1 MNVRHTASA
10 ERGQIYVPIVNWTLA
25 AATLGAVIGFGSS
38 EGLAG
43 AYGIAVSLLMAI
55 TTFLAALVAIQW
67 GFSLLVVLAVN
78 GFFLVAACE
87 QLRIDGNERSRERAF
102 AEDILQKVW
111 NSKRGAERAG
121 CIGRA
126 QVVRKN
132 SLPDH
137 TNDATDQ
144 NPHSDQQCRS
154 PGAFL
159 GFMSRKVSGRFADHV
174 SRLTRCFL
182 CVNMSADIDLIVGVF

>member
-1 MNVRHTASA
+1 MGYTCRFFFV
-10 ERGQIYVPIVNWTLA
+10 
-25 AATLGAVIGFGSS
+25 ATG
-38 EGLAG
+38 
-43 AYGIAVSLLMAI
+43 
-55 TTFLAALVAIQW
+55 
-67 GFSLLVVLAVN
+67 
-78 GFFLVAACE
+78 E
-87 QLRIDGNERSRERAF
+87 QLRIDGDERSRERAF

-121 CIGRA
+121 SIGRA
-126 QVVRKN
+126 QVMRKN
-132 SLPDH
+132 SLPDD

-144 NPHSDQQCRS
+144 NSHSDQQCRS

-159 GFMSRKVSGRFADHV
+159 GFRRWKVSGCFADHV